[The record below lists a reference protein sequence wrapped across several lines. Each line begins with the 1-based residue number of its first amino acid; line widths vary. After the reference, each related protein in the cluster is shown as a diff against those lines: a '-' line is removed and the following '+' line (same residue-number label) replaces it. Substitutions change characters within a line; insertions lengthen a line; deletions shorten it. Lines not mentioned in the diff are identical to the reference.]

1 MMNNQSSAGFFLRLL
16 AFLNEKL
23 IFLLLISLFLW
34 NLSKT
39 NTLNAIYHGLIILL
53 VIIVFYFLLGMVYEV
68 IFTHYF
74 GGNLGKLI
82 TGLRVRDQSG
92 NQLAFNKILFRQL
105 LSYKFSGLV
114 FGLGYLSIL
123 KDPNKQAWHDKTVDS
138 NVFRVQPFLP
148 LALIAFL
155 LMLGASG
162 YLLKTSF
169 GNFINNPAKQEV
181 LGLVA
186 AFQEQSKNNQNTA
199 NQKISKEIQ
208 DQQLKVYDLMKANK
222 LDEALKEAQLML
234 TNAKTQSEKAIA
246 TQVIGEVYASK
257 LDYPTAKTYFTDAL
271 KLDQNLPG
279 AYIGLAAANI
289 REKDFQQAITN
300 AQKAIDLAPGRSDYY
315 YLLGLAYY
323 GAKDTN
329 KAIQNIEKAIQGN
342 PNVEEY
348 KKTLADMKNQPLTP
362 VTSQSQTKTTIPAQP
377 TGPGYTKQ
385 DIDNLV
391 NDLNLADKDYQAIQQ
406 FKGSSSYNQQTINRI
421 IEIIPQR
428 KALAQ
433 KLLDKM
439 GKGQSLTQADFAI
452 WDQYDALSSEQNK
465 LVGSLYNGNGGF

>member
-1 MMNNQSSAGFFLRLL
+1 MNNQSPAGFFLRLL

-23 IFLLLISLFLW
+23 IFLLVVALFILNISK
-34 NLSKT
+34 S
-39 NTLNAIYHGLIILL
+39 NTLNSVYQGLITLL

-68 IFTHYF
+68 LFTHHF

-82 TGLRVRDQSG
+82 TGLRIKDQSG
-92 NQLAFNKILFRQL
+92 NKLAFNKILFRQL

-123 KDPNKQAWHDKTVDS
+123 KDPQKQAWHDKTVDS
-138 NVFRVQPFLP
+138 NVFKVQPLLP
-148 LALIAFL
+148 LALLIFL
-155 LMLGASG
+155 LTLGGSG
-162 YLLKTSF
+162 YLLKSSF
-169 GNFINNPAKQEV
+169 DNFLNSSVKQEV
-181 LGLVA
+181 LGLVS
-186 AFQEQSKNNQNTA
+186 AFQEQSKNNQNATG
-199 NQKISKEIQ
+199 QKISKQIQ
-208 DQQLKVYDLMKANK
+208 DQQLQVYDLMKANK

-234 TNAKTQSEKAIA
+234 TTSKTASEKAIA

-279 AYIGLAAANI
+279 AYIGLAATNI

-323 GAKDTN
+323 GAKDKD

-348 KKTLADMKNQPLTP
+348 KKTLEDINKSVSTP
-362 VTSQSQTKTTIPAQP
+362 ITSQSQTKAIAPTVPAVTTLNYSQ
-377 TGPGYTKQ
+377 Q
-385 DIDNLV
+385 DIDSWKTEVDRINM
-391 NDLNLADKDYQAIQQ
+391 DLQTTQKFLNNP
-406 FKGSSSYNQQTINRI
+406 SYNQTKMQRLNTLLNQMKVIADKIYGKMSQKQVITAQDEKDITSYDNYYTEEQALVK
-421 IEIIPQR
+421 EI
-428 KALAQ
+428 
-433 KLLDKM
+433 
-439 GKGQSLTQADFAI
+439 FH
-452 WDQYDALSSEQNK
+452 
-465 LVGSLYNGNGGF
+465 

>member
-1 MMNNQSSAGFFLRLL
+1 MNNQSSAGFFLRLL

-169 GNFINNPAKQEV
+169 GNFLNNPAKQEV

-323 GAKDTN
+323 GAKDKD

-362 VTSQSQTKTTIPAQP
+362 VTSQSQTKTTTTTPVVTTLNYSQ
-377 TGPGYTKQ
+377 Q
-385 DIDNLV
+385 DIDGWKTEVDRINM
-391 NDLNLADKDYQAIQQ
+391 DLQTTQKFLNNPSYDQTKMQRLNTLLNQMKTIADKIYSKMSQKQVITAQDEKDIT
-406 FKGSSSYNQQTINRI
+406 SYDNYYTEEQVLVK
-421 IEIIPQR
+421 EI
-428 KALAQ
+428 
-433 KLLDKM
+433 
-439 GKGQSLTQADFAI
+439 FH
-452 WDQYDALSSEQNK
+452 
-465 LVGSLYNGNGGF
+465 